1 MARGTRMTG
10 QQRREQ
16 LLSVARVLFAE
27 KGYEATSVEDIAER
41 AGVTRPVVY
50 EHFGGK
56 QGIYAV
62 VVDREVKRLTDA
74 ITAPLRVES
83 RPSVAAERSAL
94 AFLTYIEQ
102 DATGFLLL
110 ARDAPVGSGRGTY
123 ASVLADVADR
133 AEVLLAIAFERRGFD
148 PADAPIYARML
159 VGAIALV
166 GEWWLEQDGP
176 SAEVLAAHAMNL
188 LWNGLG
194 GLEAAPRLHA
204 VPDDAVGGGED
215 VADELGEEL
224 AEDGAEG
231 PDEEVAG

>member
-10 QQRREQ
+10 QQRRAQ
-16 LLSVARVLFAE
+16 LLSVARDLFAE

-62 VVDREVKRLTDA
+62 VVDREVTRLTAA

-83 RPSVAAERSAL
+83 RPSVAAERSAR

-133 AEVLLAIAFERRGFD
+133 VEALLALAFERRGLD
-148 PADAPIYARML
+148 PADAPMYARML

-176 SAEVLAAHAMNL
+176 SADVLAAHAMNL

-194 GLEAAPRLHA
+194 GLEATPRLH
-204 VPDDAVGGGED
+204 VVEDDDVGTD
-215 VADELGEEL
+215 
-224 AEDGAEG
+224 
-231 PDEEVAG
+231 DEEVAG